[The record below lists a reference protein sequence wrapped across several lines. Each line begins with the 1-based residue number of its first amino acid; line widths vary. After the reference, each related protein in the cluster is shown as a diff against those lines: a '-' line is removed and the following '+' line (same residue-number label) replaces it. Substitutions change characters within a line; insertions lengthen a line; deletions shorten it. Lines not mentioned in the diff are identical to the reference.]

1 MRLNEMLNTILGQN
15 NANVSSVN
23 QNGILTSQNNLSA
36 QIQALVPGQILQG
49 EVAET
54 NGDMVKLI
62 LQMNG
67 ETVSLQARLEQNVA
81 VSIGKSLL
89 FQVKNNGSSLSLSP
103 LLENMAMGETA
114 AKALESASLPLNE
127 TTVNMTTTL
136 MQEGMSISKES
147 LQSIY
152 QEVLVNTNAELMDI
166 IDLHKLNL
174 PVTPENI
181 EQMHAYKEM
190 THQISGGVEQMADD
204 FVQVLQTLS
213 ENGQERTIMPMLQ
226 EMIQVL
232 GEEKSVGSIQQSM
245 QEAEVTGF
253 IQENNAVLTEIDLR
267 NSNEQMAVM
276 NSSEKVLEEL
286 ETMLR
291 NSETADA
298 GKITSSSNTS
308 DMMKQLFELISSVST
323 DKAALDKV
331 LKSDIFSKV
340 IHKFMQKNMLLE
352 ADTVADKEKV
362 QEFYQKISKQLSGI
376 ADSLQSFGQ
385 EQNPMAKTVQN
396 MSQNVNFLNQI
407 NQMYAYVQLPLK
419 LSENNAHGEL
429 YVYSNKKHLASK
441 DGEVSAL
448 LHLDM
453 EHLGPVDV
461 YVQMMDVNVS
471 TKFYLKD
478 DEMLDFINDH
488 IDILTKRL
496 EKRGYKMSCQM
507 TVREESAPDGNVTMN
522 ELLNENSNRPAL
534 VSYSFDVRA

>member
-136 MQEGMSISKES
+136 MQEGMSINKES

-152 QEVLVNTNAELMDI
+152 QEVLANTNAELMDI
-166 IDLHKLNL
+166 IDLHKLDL

-204 FVQVLQTLS
+204 FIQVLQNLS
-213 ENGQERTIMPMLQ
+213 DSGQEKSIVPMLQ
-226 EMIQVL
+226 EMIQIL
-232 GEEKSVGSIQQSM
+232 DEGNSVGILAQTRE
-245 QEAEVTGF
+245 EANMTGSV
-253 IQENNAVLTEIDLR
+253 QENNTVSAESNLK
-267 NSNEQMAVM
+267 NSNEQASVM
-276 NSSEKVLEEL
+276 NTSEKALEEL
-286 ETMLR
+286 ETMFR
-291 NSETADA
+291 NLETADA
-298 GKITSSSNTS
+298 GNSTNGSNTS
-308 DMMKQLFELISSVST
+308 NMMKQLFELLNSVST

-331 LKSDIFSKV
+331 LGSDVFSKA
-340 IHKFMQKNMLLE
+340 IHKFMQENMLLE
-352 ADTVADKEKV
+352 ADTVSDKEKV
-362 QEFYQKISKQLSGI
+362 QDFFQKISKQLSGI

-385 EQNPMAKTVQN
+385 EQSPMAKTVQN

-407 NQMYAYVQLPLK
+407 NQMYAYVQLPIK

-461 YVQMMDVNVS
+461 YVQMKDVNVS

-507 TVREESAPDGNVTMN
+507 TVREENGQDGNVTMN